1 MMRKIAAL
9 FFSCLLSI
17 FSNYANAGYTTTKY
31 PIVLAHGL
39 MGFDDVL
46 GVDYFYRIPANLTKS
61 GALVFTTSVSSLN
74 SSELRGEQLLQQV
87 EQIIALTGTAKVNLI
102 GHSQGAQSIRYVA
115 SIRPDLV
122 ASVTSVGGVNFG
134 SPVADVVREGLTPGS
149 NLEGV
154 ADTAF
159 NAFGNLIALLS
170 GNRQLSQSA
179 IGALD
184 SLTTQGAL
192 AFNQKY
198 PEGLPASPCQSGT
211 MQATNGVYYFSWS
224 GTRTLTNF
232 FDPSDAALAITSL
245 LIPGDDDGLVSRCS
259 SHLGYVIKDNYRM
272 NHLDEVNQMLGFHHL
287 FETDPLTVYRQH
299 ANRLQRLGL

>member
-1 MMRKIAAL
+1 MKKIITLTVFTLLTL
-9 FFSCLLSI
+9 FS
-17 FSNYANAGYTTTKY
+17 YHVKAGYTETKY

-46 GVDYFYRIPANLTKS
+46 GIDYFYRIPEQLSKD
-61 GALVFTTSVSSLN
+61 GAMVFTTSVSSLN
-74 SSELRGEQLLQQV
+74 SSEQRGEQLLLQV
-87 EQIIALTGTAKVNLI
+87 EQILALTGAQKVNLI

-115 SIRPDLV
+115 SIKPELV

-134 SPVADVVREGLTPGS
+134 SPVADIVREGLTPGS

-154 ADTAF
+154 AKSAF
-159 NAFGNLIALLS
+159 DAFGGLIALLS
-170 GNRQLSQSA
+170 GNSQLPQDA
-179 IGALD
+179 IGALE

-198 PEGLPASPCQSGT
+198 PEGLPQSPCQQGPLR
-211 MQATNGVYYFSWS
+211 ARNDVYYFSWS
-224 GTRTLTNF
+224 GTRAFTNI
-232 FDPSDAALAITSL
+232 FDPSDAALGVTSL

-272 NHLDEVNQMLGFHHL
+272 NHLDEVNQILGFHHL
-287 FETDPLTVYRQH
+287 FETDPMTIYRQH
-299 ANRLQRLGL
+299 ANRLKNMGL